1 MFEIGFWELVMVG
14 VVALLVVGPERLPG
28 LARTAGRWLGK
39 ARRLLAD
46 VKAEVDRELQL
57 DELKQ
62 SLRQQADLNAMK
74 DLGDRVKSL
83 RQELQT
89 EYQEVQREYD
99 DPGPP
104 PGWQPGMPAS
114 SLPNMTMPQ
123 GPPVL
128 TPPSSGEPAVSPAVA
143 AAAAKPSLVAAQTP
157 APLTPSATPSV
168 SPPTSLP
175 PPPPAS

>member
-28 LARTAGRWLGK
+28 LARTAGLWLGK
-39 ARRLLAD
+39 ARRMLAD

-62 SLRQQADLNAMK
+62 SLRQQADLNGMK

-83 RQELQT
+83 RQELQA
-89 EYQEVQREYD
+89 EYD

-123 GPPVL
+123 MPPAL
-128 TPPSSGEPAVSPAVA
+128 NPPSGSGEPAVSPAVA
-143 AAAAKPSLVAAQTP
+143 AAAAQPSPVAAQMSASLTPRAAPSASTPP
-157 APLTPSATPSV
+157 AP
-168 SPPTSLP
+168 LP